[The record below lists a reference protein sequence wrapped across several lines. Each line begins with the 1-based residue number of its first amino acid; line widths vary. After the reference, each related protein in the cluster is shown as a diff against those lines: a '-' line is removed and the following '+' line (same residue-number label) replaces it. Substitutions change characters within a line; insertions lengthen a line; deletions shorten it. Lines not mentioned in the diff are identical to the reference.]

1 MITLDK
7 IKVISSLDNVT
18 IIDESKFESTE
29 KNGKLLN
36 QSYTITEPYEVYV
49 ELDYQENELVV
60 ECTGK
65 ILRDDYPRLI
75 NRDTIRDC
83 FNNINKLDVCYL
95 NVDAIM
101 ADGQVCKIDVTKD
114 IKCEDCKA
122 LTNDLRAS
130 ISNFN
135 KYLPRVINNNCVI
148 EKNVKTKVCKKR
160 LTVYEKGH
168 ELMLAQNKLFLY
180 TLKDPESLLEYFKGR
195 VRFELNLN
203 SKSQIRKSLN
213 IGDTLINSVLNS
225 NENPILAFVLDVIDT
240 PVEQPQLTSYKEY
253 LDYLVLQ
260 DNDFDLAKTQAKIKA
275 LRPTARMGRV
285 MPAFRM
291 LVNKLHPGCV
301 TLRDRLSNL
310 LLLEIFLIVFPGVL
324 I

>member
-1 MITLDK
+1 MISLDK

-18 IIDESKFESTE
+18 IIDESKFECTE

-60 ECTGK
+60 EFTGK
-65 ILRDDYPRLI
+65 ILRDNYPLLI

-83 FNNINKLDVCYL
+83 FNNINELNVCYL

-101 ADGQVCKIDVTKD
+101 TDGQVCKIDVTKD

-135 KYLPRVINNNCVI
+135 RYLPRVINNNFVV
-148 EKNVKTKVCKKR
+148 EKNVKTKGCKKR
-160 LTVYEKGH
+160 LTIYEKDH
-168 ELMLAQNKLFLY
+168 ELRLAQNRLFLG
-180 TLKDPESLLEYFKGR
+180 TLKDPNSLLEYFTGR
-195 VRFELNLN
+195 IRFELNLN
-203 SKSQIRKSLN
+203 TKSQIRKSLN
-213 IGDTLINSVLNS
+213 IGDTLITSVLNS
-225 NENPILAFVLDVIDT
+225 NENPILAFVLDVIDM
-240 PVEQPQLTSYKEY
+240 PAEQPQLTTYKEY
-253 LDYLVLQ
+253 LDYLVLR

-275 LRPTARMGRV
+275 LRPKARMGRV

-291 LVNKLHPGCV
+291 LVNKIHPGCV